1 MRKIKRPTVELSRCS
16 KCGGCLEVAPDI
28 FRFSESGGYVEVAE
42 LADYDIDKVEE
53 AMKYCPENCI
63 HWEEE

>member
-1 MRKIKRPTVELSRCS
+1 M
-16 KCGGCLEVAPDI
+16 EVAPDI
-28 FRFSESGGYVEVAE
+28 FRFSEGGGFVEVCE
-42 LADYDIDKVEE
+42 LDRYDLDKVEE